1 MFNLDSTAMS
11 PDRFKRKEIRTL
23 KQRWI
28 MKHKDRTD
36 DIPNCP
42 SIEDIIDMP
51 IPNEIPSVLFHIF
64 TAQENSTKS
73 TGHET
78 SVAPKRFHRNYRK
91 RQRHSRKS
99 SRRHRSNIDSS
110 TSNSEFVIQSSASE
124 RRDDISMCPNIQNI
138 CNLNQSKIDDKIS
151 AHRFSHAFYQLLD
164 DFLLLLTK
172 LIQLLKDHPHPATI
186 TGFIIASY
194 LFISYLELSIAAFIE
209 LIVQAIWPILHAM
222 LLFIGRLSIN
232 FSSFMHSSD
241 DVIKGAYC
249 DMAEIWCRH
258 FQMMC
263 ADQCSFFSMAVER
276 LRAN

>member
-1 MFNLDSTAMS
+1 MS

-51 IPNEIPSVLFHIF
+51 IPNEIPPSDKTETSNVITDLSISNAKLLNGTMQSQTTY

-110 TSNSEFVIQSSASE
+110 TSN
-124 RRDDISMCPNIQNI
+124 
-138 CNLNQSKIDDKIS
+138 DKIS